1 MNRPPQPASANH
13 RKKTRVGRPSRSDR
27 KPYNIEAITDVAVR
41 VFNERGYDGASLD
54 DVARAAGITKG
65 SIYFHASG
73 KEELLERAL
82 HRALDA
88 LFAVLREP
96 GAREGRSLD
105 RLQHVIRRMVEIL
118 VAKPAEVSLLLR
130 VRGNTA
136 IERWAIG
143 RRRQFDRLVA
153 RILDQA
159 EREGEVSAAVEPRL
173 MIRLLFGMVNSIT
186 EWYRPGGKLTAREIS
201 DAILKLTLEGL
212 R

>member
-1 MNRPPQPASANH
+1 MNRLQQPASANH

-73 KEELLERAL
+73 KEELLQRAL

-96 GAREGRSLD
+96 GAREGRSLG

>member
-1 MNRPPQPASANH
+1 MPQPASANH

-105 RLQHVIRRMVEIL
+105 GLQHVIRRMVEIL

>member
-1 MNRPPQPASANH
+1 MNRPPQPASAKH

-96 GAREGRSLD
+96 GASDGRSLD

-143 RRRQFDRLVA
+143 RRRLFDRLVA